1 MYPFMDW
8 EPVKVAQ
15 KLRCGDWT
23 RRTSNSS
30 GESVLDHLEF
40 M

>member
-1 MYPFMDW
+1 MDW

-23 RRTSNSS
+23 RRTNVTAWLISHS
-30 GESVLDHLEF
+30 
-40 M
+40 

>member
-1 MYPFMDW
+1 MDW

-23 RRTSNSS
+23 
-30 GESVLDHLEF
+30 EL
-40 M
+40 